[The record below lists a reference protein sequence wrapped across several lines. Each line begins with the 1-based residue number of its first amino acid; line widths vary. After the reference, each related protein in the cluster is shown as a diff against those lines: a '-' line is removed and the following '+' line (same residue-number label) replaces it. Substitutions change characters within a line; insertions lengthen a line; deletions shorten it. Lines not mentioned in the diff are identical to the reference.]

1 MNKKSG
7 VRIQESEWR
16 GLFVLVA
23 ACALAVGA
31 QSDADRQFEAALHQ
45 EVVKGDLRGAIEK
58 YRALLGQ
65 SGASRGVAAR
75 ALLHI
80 GECYE
85 KLGQRAQAHEAYAR
99 IAREFESE
107 PGIAGTARARLDLTE
122 VPPGPRN
129 LNFEKGEPG
138 KVPAPWFVPS
148 MEKTTGN
155 LAELRRRDCRSA
167 TGCVVLTAPATSPDT
182 PGRLMQSFSAAAY
195 RGKTVR
201 LRAWLKVE
209 ANAPGDRAQLS
220 LKVTRPN
227 QKTGFWAERDQR
239 ADYPAQWTVCEI
251 TGKIDDDAQFVDF
264 WIASVGHGR
273 VWIDGVSFDVVN
285 AN

>member
-1 MNKKSG
+1 MMKKAC
-7 VRIQESEWR
+7 IAAA
-16 GLFVLVA
+16 LFA
-23 ACALAVGA
+23 AHVFG
-31 QSDADRQFEAALHQ
+31 QGDAERQFEAALHR
-45 EVVKGDLRGAIEK
+45 EVVAGDLKGAIES
-58 YRALLGQ
+58 YRALLALP
-65 SGASRGVAAR
+65 GAPRGIAAR

-85 KLGQRAQAHEAYAR
+85 RLGQRAQAHDAYTR
-99 IAREFESE
+99 LTRDFDSE
-107 PGIAGTARARLDLTE
+107 PAAAAAARARLELTE
-122 VPPGPRN
+122 VLPGPRN

-155 LAELRRRDCRSA
+155 LAELRRKDCRSGI
-167 TGCVVLTAPATSPDT
+167 GCVVLIAPATSPDT

-209 ANAPGDRAQLS
+209 AAAPGDRAQLS
-220 LKVTRPN
+220 LKVTGPN

-239 ADYPAQWTVCEI
+239 AEYPARWTICEI

-264 WIASVGHGR
+264 WIASVGHGS
-273 VWIDGVSFDVVN
+273 VWIDNVSFEVVSGPS
-285 AN
+285 